1 MASISQ
7 ARLDEPRSN
16 RRFMQIDRIA
26 ANNPLALVLPLDRAP
41 VRLRLE
47 NHDLRYDALAKPAD
61 PLGLNVAVIG
71 GEIDLIT
78 MLIQQEE

>member
-1 MASISQ
+1 
-7 ARLDEPRSN
+7 
-16 RRFMQIDRIA
+16 
-26 ANNPLALVLPLDRAP
+26 
-41 VRLRLE
+41 
-47 NHDLRYDALAKPAD
+47 LAKPAD